1 MFKRILIAN
10 RGEIAVRIIRAAAE
24 MGLEPVAVYSE
35 ADRLALHT
43 RRADFAFPIG
53 PPPATESYLNV
64 ERILDAARKSG
75 AEAIHPG
82 YGFLAENAD
91 FAQAVADAGLVFIGP
106 PAQAIRAMG
115 SKTRARRMMKAAG
128 VPIIPGTEEGV
139 PVTEAAHKIAA
150 DIGYP
155 VLIKAAAGG
164 GGKGMRIVQSP
175 DELLKAMEA
184 ASREAASA
192 FGDAEVYIEKY
203 LEGPRHIE
211 VQILGDQ
218 HGNFVYVNERE
229 CSIQRRHQKVIE
241 ESPSPVV
248 TPEIRRKLGEAAI
261 AAAKAC
267 GYANAGT
274 VEFLFDRNRNFY
286 FLEMNTRLQVEHP
299 VTEMTTGID
308 LVKEQIQI
316 AAGQKLKMKQKD
328 IGING
333 HAIECRIYA
342 EDPLNNFFPST
353 GTIKYLHLPS
363 GPGIRNDA
371 GIYEGGEVSV
381 HYDPLLSKLIAWG
394 QDRAEAIERMKR
406 ALKEYHISGV
416 RSNISFCLLV
426 MNHPAFAQGEFD
438 THFIANHFTPED
450 IARGPEEL
458 RQVAAIAAALAQ
470 NLTPRVPSP
479 TPDGREPAVSPWL
492 LAGRKAGLH

>member
-24 MGLEPVAVYSE
+24 MGIESVAVYSE

-43 RRADFAFPIG
+43 RRADFAYPIG
-53 PPPATESYLNV
+53 PPSAKESYLNI
-64 ERILDAARKSG
+64 ERILAAAHASG

-91 FAQAVADAGLVFIGP
+91 FAQAAADAGLVFIGP
-106 PAQAIRAMG
+106 PPQAIRDMG

-128 VPIIPGTEEGV
+128 VPVIPGTEKGV
-139 PVTEAAHKIAA
+139 PVGPDAQAIAD

-164 GGKGMRIVQSP
+164 GGKGMRVVQSP
-175 DELLKAMEA
+175 DQLLNSMEA

-192 FGDAEVYIEKY
+192 FGDPEVYIEKY

-211 VQILGDQ
+211 VQILADQ
-218 HGNFVYVNERE
+218 HGNCVYVNERE

-248 TPEIRRKLGEAAI
+248 TPQIRQKLGQTAV

-267 GYANAGT
+267 GYVNAGT
-274 VEFLFDRNRNFY
+274 VEFLFDRHGHFY

-299 VTEMTTGID
+299 VTEMTTGLD
-308 LVKEQIQI
+308 LVKEQIRI
-316 AAGQKLKMKQKD
+316 AAGEKLSIKQKD
-328 IGING
+328 VGLRG

-353 GTIKYLHLPS
+353 GQIKYLQLPS
-363 GPGIRNDA
+363 GPGVRNDS

-381 HYDPLLSKLIAWG
+381 YYDPLLSKLITWG
-394 QDRAEAIERMKR
+394 QHRSEAIARMKR
-406 ALKEYHISGV
+406 ALREYHITGV
-416 RSNISFCLLV
+416 RCNVSFCLLV
-426 MNHPAFAQGEFD
+426 MNHPAFAEGQFD
-438 THFIANHFTPED
+438 THFIADHFSPEEA
-450 IARGPEEL
+450 ARGPEDL
-458 RQVAAIAAALAQ
+458 RKIAAIAATLGQALALNHHQ
-470 NLTPRVPSP
+470 PSA
-479 TPDGREPAVSPWL
+479 DGRTVLISPWL